1 MPKNK
6 GAGGK
11 KFKKNKHLLEAVE
24 VKVELKEENEAYAI
38 VLRLLGHGRVIVKFY
53 DEELKKVREIL
64 AIIPGRLRKKKQWV
78 VVNNYVLISLRSYEK
93 DKVDIIYVYSQAQMN
108 KLNNMGELNFLEDK
122 EMMYAE
128 FNDIEVD
135 LLVENTNE
143 KKESKEIKF
152 RPKNIT
158 IENYGIISEDEYTDE
173 YTDEENNRDD
183 NI

>member
-11 KFKKNKHLLEAVE
+11 KFKKTKHLLSSTE
-24 VKVELKEENEAYAI
+24 VKVELKQENEAYAL
-38 VLRLLGHGRVIVKFY
+38 VLRLLGNGRVMVKFY
-53 DEELKKVREIL
+53 DDELKKIREIL
-64 AIIPGRLRKKKQWV
+64 AIIPGRLRKRKQWV
-78 VVNNYVLISLRSYEK
+78 VVNNYVLISLRSFEK
-93 DKVDIIYVYSQAQMN
+93 DKADIIYVYSQEQMN

-135 LLVENTNE
+135 LLDENTNE
-143 KKESKEIKF
+143 NKENKEIKF

-158 IENYGIISEDEYTDE
+158 IENYCIISEESDI
-173 YTDEENNRDD
+173 EEES
-183 NI
+183 NILEEL

>member
-11 KFKKNKHLLEAVE
+11 KFKKTKHLLNSVE
-24 VKVELKEENEAYAI
+24 IKVELKQENEAYAI

-64 AIIPGRLRKKKQWV
+64 AIIPGRLRKRKQWV
-78 VVNNYVLISLRSYEK
+78 VVNNYVLISLRSFEK
-93 DKVDIIYVYSQAQMN
+93 DKADIIYVYSQEQMN

-135 LLVENTNE
+135 LLDEDTNE
-143 KKESKEIKF
+143 NKENKELKF

-158 IENYGIISEDEYTDE
+158 IEKYGIISDDEFTGE
-173 YTDEENNRDD
+173 EENEEKS
-183 NI
+183 